1 MKLFKNNAHQGG
13 ITYLDFFKQKPFFAT
28 ASLDKTIRIWD
39 FNSELE
45 HVKELI
51 ISAKPPTVD
60 DQLISVAVNEE
71 NVYGFSL

>member
-39 FNSELE
+39 LNSELE

-51 ISAKPPTVD
+51 STAKPTVD

>member
-1 MKLFKNNAHQGG
+1 M
-13 ITYLDFFKQKPFFAT
+13 DFFKQKPFFAT

-51 ISAKPPTVD
+51 ISAKPTVD
-60 DQLISVAVNEE
+60 DQLVSVAVNEE
-71 NVYGFSL
+71 NVYSFSL

>member
-1 MKLFKNNAHQGG
+1 M
-13 ITYLDFFKQKPFFAT
+13 DFFKQKPFFAT

-39 FNSELE
+39 LNSELE

-51 ISAKPPTVD
+51 ITAKPTVD